1 MKIDLHC
8 HTRKIKK
15 GDAAT
20 REVTCEKFIEQLLAA
35 NVSIVAITNHNC
47 FDYAQY
53 IRFNEQALKNNI
65 QIWPGI
71 ELDVKGDD
79 SKGHCI
85 IIANPKY
92 VSEFSKKCDKV
103 IGNVNP
109 DAYEIGIHD
118 LISEF
123 QEFDI
128 TVIAHYAWKN
138 PSLSE
143 TDLDVLR
150 NDLSNEKPLFLEVT
164 QLRSAGILYAHN
176 INSFIGSDVQDWNN
190 YSNCSLPELKMPISD
205 YEHFNLLVKKDEQV
219 LKTFVDQK
227 INEVV
232 SIAPFDDCSISL
244 PIYNDI
250 NVIFGGKGTGKSS
263 FLDRLKYYFYSKG
276 NADVSYYDGQTKD
289 TEFKKLIRVENDDSD
304 FYKISND
311 DCKTEFE
318 DISNWTDVS
327 ITSIDKYKNWA
338 QTKDIKGLSKK
349 FGFKDATFME
359 IKSDKEYKDSLG
371 DYEKLL
377 GIGEDLE
384 NLVYPGE
391 YLAKDD
397 FSTFNELYSRMVANS
412 KSYTLKKWIEMKSL
426 DLENFTINTMKKLC
440 KTKSGINQLPT
451 STGLLDTFSN
461 CLSLYNKTL
470 KIKEILDSETKIE
483 KIKIGDLESKGSI
496 YNEKQIFI
504 NPINAKNVSLK
515 KGASYGINDLR
526 DVYNRLTTIIKI
538 AFQQEKGQEIAG
550 LNTTIK
556 SKGICSLR
564 DFIGVKSR
572 IVNRYDEEYIPSNGE
587 QSMLLLANAL
597 VDEKKNVFIL
607 DEPELSVGH
616 KYINEVI
623 VPRLIELSKLNKIII
638 ISTHDA
644 NIGVRTLPLLSV
656 YREYTLDGK
665 YNTYIGNPFT
675 DKLIDCTNNTNSY
688 LWSRKCMETLEG
700 GEEAFIERGEI
711 YGK

>member
-103 IGNVNP
+103 IGNVTPNT
-109 DAYEIGIHD
+109 YEIGIHD

-150 NDLSNEKPLFLEVT
+150 KDLSNGKPLFLEVT

-227 INEVV
+227 INEVI

-263 FLDRLKYYFYSKG
+263 FLDRLKDYFDSKG

-311 DCKTEFE
+311 DCKTEFK
-318 DISNWTDVS
+318 DISDWTDVS

-338 QTKDIKGLSKK
+338 QTKDINGLSKK

-359 IKSDKEYKDSLG
+359 IISDKEYRIHW
-371 DYEKLL
+371 
-377 GIGEDLE
+377 GIMR
-384 NLVYPGE
+384 NY
-391 YLAKDD
+391 
-397 FSTFNELYSRMVANS
+397 
-412 KSYTLKKWIEMKSL
+412 
-426 DLENFTINTMKKLC
+426 
-440 KTKSGINQLPT
+440 
-451 STGLLDTFSN
+451 
-461 CLSLYNKTL
+461 
-470 KIKEILDSETKIE
+470 
-483 KIKIGDLESKGSI
+483 
-496 YNEKQIFI
+496 
-504 NPINAKNVSLK
+504 
-515 KGASYGINDLR
+515 
-526 DVYNRLTTIIKI
+526 
-538 AFQQEKGQEIAG
+538 
-550 LNTTIK
+550 
-556 SKGICSLR
+556 
-564 DFIGVKSR
+564 
-572 IVNRYDEEYIPSNGE
+572 
-587 QSMLLLANAL
+587 
-597 VDEKKNVFIL
+597 
-607 DEPELSVGH
+607 
-616 KYINEVI
+616 
-623 VPRLIELSKLNKIII
+623 
-638 ISTHDA
+638 
-644 NIGVRTLPLLSV
+644 
-656 YREYTLDGK
+656 
-665 YNTYIGNPFT
+665 
-675 DKLIDCTNNTNSY
+675 
-688 LWSRKCMETLEG
+688 
-700 GEEAFIERGEI
+700 
-711 YGK
+711 